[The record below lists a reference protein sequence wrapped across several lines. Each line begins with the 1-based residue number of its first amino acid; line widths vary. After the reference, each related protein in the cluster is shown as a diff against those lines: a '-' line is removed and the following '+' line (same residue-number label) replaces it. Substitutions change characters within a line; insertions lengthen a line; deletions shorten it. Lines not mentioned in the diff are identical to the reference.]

1 LQIDKTLLID
11 ALLDEL
17 NQNLATTILAA
28 NEARA
33 LATHEQSKPET
44 QYDTVGLEASYLA
57 HGQSQRVEEIKQ
69 SINSWKEL
77 AGREVNLARG
87 VSLGSLVELED
98 EDGNTSYYLLG
109 LHAGGMKLQQ
119 DGVLITVITNSSPL
133 GKSLIGQQIYDEI
146 YPPADPSS
154 YLLISD
160 IR

>member
-1 LQIDKTLLID
+1 MQIDKTQLID

-17 NQNLATTILAA
+17 NQSLAMTIHAA

-69 SINSWKEL
+69 SIQSWKEL
-77 AGREVNLARG
+77 AGREADLERG

-98 EDGNTSYYLLG
+98 EEGNTSYYLLG
-109 LHAGGMKLQQ
+109 LHAGGLKLYQN
-119 DGVLITVITNSSPL
+119 GVLVTVITHSSPL
-133 GKSLIGQQIYDEI
+133 GKSLIGKQVDDEI
-146 YPPADPSS
+146 VSPAASAQ
-154 YLLISD
+154 YLVVSGVG
-160 IR
+160 